1 MVAASLI
8 GDLIRDTEWNMKRVS
23 PSDRQFVQL
32 SNEKFALETI
42 LEQISESDEPPEI
55 IMEEFIDNMTEMM
68 CETQNADTWN
78 LYAAERAIIE
88 KIFTELYSEEEH

>member
-23 PSDRQFVQL
+23 PSDWQFAQL
-32 SNEKFALETI
+32 SNEKFALETV
-42 LEQISESDEPPEI
+42 LEQIAESDEPPEI

-68 CETQNADTWN
+68 CETQNEDTWN